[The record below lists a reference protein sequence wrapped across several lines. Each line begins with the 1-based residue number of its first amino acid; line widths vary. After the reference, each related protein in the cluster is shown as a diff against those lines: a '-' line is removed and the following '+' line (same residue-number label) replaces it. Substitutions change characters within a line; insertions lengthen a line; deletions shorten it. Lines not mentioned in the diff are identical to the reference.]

1 LRGDMTKKEFTKK
14 ELLEIEKL
22 SRERVN
28 VKDIAKRYGFS
39 QKSFYRLR
47 LENTELNSAIEK
59 GKSEREPI
67 KYNRKPK
74 ENKKQKVNWD
84 KIPVPVELDSK
95 VALKK
100 FKEEFERKKR
110 ERDMKELKDLDLI

>member
-1 LRGDMTKKEFTKK
+1 MTKKEFTKE

-47 LENTELNSAIEK
+47 LENIELNSAIEK

-74 ENKKQKVNWD
+74 ESKKQKVNWD
-84 KIPVPVELDSK
+84 RIAVPVELDPN
-95 VALKK
+95 VALRN

-110 ERDMKELKDLDLI
+110 KRDLEELKDLDLI

>member
-1 LRGDMTKKEFTKK
+1 MTKKEFTKE

-47 LENTELNSAIEK
+47 LENIELNSAIEK

-74 ENKKQKVNWD
+74 ESKKQKVNWD

-95 VALKK
+95 AALKK
-100 FKEEFERKKR
+100 FKEEFEANKRK
-110 ERDMKELKDLDLI
+110 RDLEELKDLDLI